1 MHSNGLATRTIAIVA
16 ACVAGAEATSSPHD
30 RVVLAIPAGRLD
42 FALRQLATQTGQQ
55 ILFDPATIGRRASA
69 ALHGPIEPERALKA
83 LLADTGLVAK
93 HVRAG
98 VIIIVRVADPRSTAP
113 NSTGPTSSRPTSTA
127 TRSTAARSAEV
138 AALSADIV
146 VTALKR
152 PTTLGDTEISMAA
165 VTGAQVLA
173 RGAYDLRSAA
183 ALLPGLVPIATAP
196 LQQRI
201 AIRGVTGTGESTVG
215 VYYGETPI
223 SGPSGTTF
231 DPAASTPDV
240 DLVDVDRIE
249 LLRGPQGT
257 LYGASSMGGT
267 LRVLFNQPDAT
278 RWTGHVEGG
287 VSAVQGGGM
296 GGNVAAVIN
305 APIVRDTLAARLV
318 VHRRTVGGYV
328 DNDRLALKDTG
339 RMLRE
344 GARLSLGWTP
354 SQGVRVDALAL
365 HQDTRIDDAGFW
377 YPDLGRYRNDQ
388 PVRTPNR
395 ERLDLASVTAHWTTG
410 AVAVVATG
418 SHYRWTIVKEGD
430 FTQVLAR
437 QATSEASCR
446 RYAML
451 ASDTGGDTG
460 GDTGCAPEQRSA
472 FQAYLQTRLPGM
484 LYQPFHVASTT
495 AEVRVSSDRPGAPA
509 WTPAWTIGAFV
520 ERRRDSAES
529 YTVRADAATGL
540 RVVPLD
546 ITGLRLL
553 HSALDQQA
561 LFAETRWG
569 ITPRLSATLGL
580 RYFHYTRAAYGSVPI
595 PNIITGTGAIG
606 TDRYVRADDGTNL
619 KAELAYRLPGE
630 TLVYAIAS
638 EGFRPGGVN
647 ITPDLTDQERSY
659 DADHVWS
666 YELGAKTRIAGGR
679 LGLEGAV
686 YHIDW
691 SDTIYA
697 AWSANGAFGYN
708 TNIGTVRIDGV
719 EAKASLAIGTVR
731 LTGSA
736 NYTYARLGEDQPV
749 DTADGAGRRG
759 DPLPNVP
766 RLGYAVGAQTSILV
780 AGGKVATVGIDA
792 VGATRVPTAFNDR
805 SPYYEVTPAR
815 FVIDANA
822 DIRLAQWRA
831 GISVRNVLN
840 AVGASRLTSS
850 AFGERQLY
858 SSAPRTVMLSLDR
871 DF

>member
-1 MHSNGLATRTIAIVA
+1 MHARGLSRTIAIVA
-16 ACVAGAEATSSPHD
+16 ACGAGGAGSVAAASAPRG

-42 FALRQLATQTGQQ
+42 VALRQLATQTGQQ
-55 ILFDPATIGRRASA
+55 ILFDPMMIGRRTTR
-69 ALHGPIEPERALKA
+69 ALHGPIDPDRALKT

-93 HVRAG
+93 HGRAG
-98 VIIIVRVADPRSTAP
+98 VIIIVPRTVVRALP
-113 NSTGPTSSRPTSTA
+113 VTKSSA
-127 TRSTAARSAEV
+127 VMAVV
-138 AALSADIV
+138 AAPLDDIV

-152 PTTLGDTEISMAA
+152 PTALGDTEISMDV
-165 VTGAQVLA
+165 VTGAQLMA
-173 RGAYDLRSAA
+173 RRAYDLRSAA

-267 LRVLFNQPDAT
+267 LRVLFNQADAT
-278 RWTGHVEGG
+278 RWTGHVESG

-296 GGNVAAVIN
+296 GGNVAAVVN
-305 APIVRDTLAARLV
+305 APIVRDTLAARVV
-318 VHRRTVGGYV
+318 VHRRTTGGYV
-328 DNDRLALKDTG
+328 DNDRLELKDTG
-339 RMLRE
+339 GILRE
-344 GARLSLGWTP
+344 GVRLSVAWTP
-354 SQGVRVDALAL
+354 VQGLRVDALAL

-410 AVAVVATG
+410 DVAIVATG
-418 SHYRWTIVKEGD
+418 SHYHWTIVKQAD

-451 ASDTGGDTG
+451 AGDA
-460 GDTGCAPEQRSA
+460 GCTPEQRGA
-472 FQAYLQTRLPGM
+472 FQAYLQTRLPGV
-484 LYQPFHVASTT
+484 LYQPFHVQSTT
-495 AEVRVSSDRPGAPA
+495 AEVRASSDRPGVLA
-509 WTPAWTIGAFV
+509 WTVGAFI
-520 ERRRDSAES
+520 EHRRDSAES
-529 YTVRADAATGL
+529 YTVRADATTGL
-540 RVVPLD
+540 LIVPLD
-546 ITGLRLL
+546 VTGLRLL

-569 ITPRLSATLGL
+569 LAPRLSATLGL
-580 RYFHYTRAAYGSVPI
+580 RYFHYTRTAYGSVPV

-606 TDRYVRADDGTNL
+606 TDRYARADDGTNL

-630 TLVYAIAS
+630 TLVYAIAA

-647 ITPDLTDQERSY
+647 ITPELTDQERSY

-679 LGLEGAV
+679 IGLEGAV

-697 AWSANGAFGYN
+697 ASSVNGAFGYN

-719 EAKASLAIGTVR
+719 EAKASLAIGAVR

-749 DTADGAGRRG
+749 NTTDGAGRRG

-766 RLGYAVGAQTSILV
+766 RLAYAVGAQTSLSV
-780 AGGKVATVGIDA
+780 AGGKVVTVGVDA
-792 VGATRVPTAFNDR
+792 VGATRVRTAFND
-805 SPYYEVTPAR
+805 SSTYYEVTPTR

-831 GISVRNVLN
+831 GIAVRNLLN
-840 AVGASRLTSS
+840 AIGPNRLTSS

>member
-1 MHSNGLATRTIAIVA
+1 MHARDLAIRMIAISL
-16 ACVAGAEATSSPHD
+16 ACLIHGKATSSPHD
-30 RVVLAIPAGRLD
+30 RVALAIPAGRLD
-42 FALRQLATQTGQQ
+42 VALRRLAIQTGQQ
-55 ILFDPATIGRRASA
+55 ILFDPAVIGRRTSV
-69 ALHGPIEPERALKA
+69 ALHGPIEPERALRI

-93 HVRAG
+93 RVRAG
-98 VIIIVRVADPRSTAP
+98 VIIIVRE
-113 NSTGPTSSRPTSTA
+113 A
-127 TRSTAARSAEV
+127 TRRSVARTLAAGPAGRAPDIPAPPAE
-138 AALSADIV
+138 IV

-152 PTTLGDTEISMAA
+152 PTFLGDTEISMDA
-165 VTGAQVLA
+165 VSGARVLA

-183 ALLPGLVPIATAP
+183 AILPGLVPIATAP

-201 AIRGVTGTGESTVG
+201 AIRGVTGTGESMVG

-231 DPAASTPDV
+231 DPAASTPDI
-240 DLVDVDRIE
+240 DLVDIDRIE

-287 VSAVQGGGM
+287 VSAIQGAGTGD
-296 GGNVAAVIN
+296 NVAAVVN
-305 APIVRDTLAARLV
+305 APIVRNTLAARFV
-318 VHRRTVGGYV
+318 VHRRTVGGYI

-339 RMLRE
+339 AVLRQ
-344 GARLSLGWTP
+344 GVRLGLAWTP
-354 SQGVRVDALAL
+354 SQAVRVDVLAL
-365 HQDTRIDDAGFW
+365 HQHTRIDDAGFW

-388 PVRTPNR
+388 PVRTPNS
-395 ERLDLASVTAHWTTG
+395 ERLDLASVTAHWTTD

-430 FTQVLAR
+430 FTAVLAQ
-437 QATSEASCR
+437 QATSDASCR

-451 ASDTGGDTG
+451 VGE
-460 GDTGCAPEQRSA
+460 TGCTSERRSA
-472 FQAYLQTRLPGM
+472 FQAYLQTRLPGV
-484 LYQPFHVASTT
+484 LYQPFRVESTT
-495 AEVRVSSDRPGAPA
+495 AEVRASSDRPGA
-509 WTPAWTIGAFV
+509 PAWTIGAFV

-529 YTVRADAATGL
+529 YTVRADAVTGQ
-540 RVVPLD
+540 RNVPVD

-553 HSALDQQA
+553 HSTLDQQA

-569 ITPRLSATLGL
+569 IAPRLSTTLGL
-580 RYFHYTRAAYGSVPI
+580 RYFHYRRSADGSVPI

-606 TDRYVRADDGTNL
+606 NGRYARADDGVNL

-647 ITPDLTDQERSY
+647 ITPDLTEQERIY
-659 DADHVWS
+659 DADHVWN
-666 YELGAKTRIAGGR
+666 YELGIRTRGAGGR
-679 LGLEGAV
+679 LAIEGAV

-691 SDTIYA
+691 SDVIYA
-697 AWSANGAFGYN
+697 ASSANGAFGYN

-719 EAKASLAIGTVR
+719 EAKASLAIGAIR

-749 DTADGAGRRG
+749 GTTDGAGRRG

-766 RLGYAVGAQTSILV
+766 RLGYAAGAQASMLV
-780 AGGKVATVGIDA
+780 AGGKVATFGIDA
-792 VGATRVPTAFNDR
+792 LGATRVPTAFNDR
-805 SPYYEVTPAR
+805 STYYEVTPAR

-822 DIRLAQWRA
+822 DIRLARWRA
-831 GISVRNVLN
+831 AISVRNVLN
-840 AVGASRLTSS
+840 AVVANRLTSS
-850 AFGERQLY
+850 SFGERQFY
-858 SSAPRTVMLSLDR
+858 SSAPRTVTLSLDR
-871 DF
+871 DL

>member
-1 MHSNGLATRTIAIVA
+1 MHARGLSRTIAIVA
-16 ACVAGAEATSSPHD
+16 ACGAGSVTVASPRD

-42 FALRQLATQTGQQ
+42 VALRQLATQTGQQ
-55 ILFDPATIGRRASA
+55 ILFDPMMIGRRTTRV
-69 ALHGPIEPERALKA
+69 LHGPIDPDRALKT

-93 HVRAG
+93 HGRAG
-98 VIIIVRVADPRSTAP
+98 VIIIVPRDVLRALP
-113 NSTGPTSSRPTSTA
+113 
-127 TRSTAARSAEV
+127 AARSPAVMAEV
-138 AALSADIV
+138 AAPLADIV

-152 PTTLGDTEISMAA
+152 PTALGDTEISMDAM
-165 VTGAQVLA
+165 TGAQLMA

-223 SGPSGTTF
+223 NGPSGTTF

-267 LRVLFNQPDAT
+267 LRVLFNQADAT
-278 RWTGHVEGG
+278 RWTGHVESG

-296 GGNVAAVIN
+296 GGNVAAVVN

-318 VHRRTVGGYV
+318 VHRRATGGYV
-328 DNDRLALKDTG
+328 DNDRLGLKDTG
-339 RMLRE
+339 GVLRE
-344 GARLSLGWTP
+344 GVRLGVAWTP
-354 SQGVRVDALAL
+354 EQGLRVDALAL

-410 AVAVVATG
+410 DVAIVATG
-418 SHYRWTIVKEGD
+418 SHYHWTIVKQAD

-451 ASDTGGDTG
+451 TGDA
-460 GDTGCAPEQRSA
+460 GCTPDQRGA
-472 FQAYLQTRLPGM
+472 FQAYLQTRLPGV
-484 LYQPFHVASTT
+484 LYQPFHVQSTT
-495 AEVRVSSDRPGAPA
+495 AEVRASSDRQGTLA
-509 WTPAWTIGAFV
+509 WTVGAFI
-520 ERRRDSAES
+520 EHRRDSAES
-529 YTVRADAATGL
+529 YTVRTDATTGL
-540 RVVPLD
+540 LIVPLD

-569 ITPRLSATLGL
+569 LAPRLSATLGL
-580 RYFHYTRAAYGSVPI
+580 RYFHYTRTAYGSVPV

-606 TDRYVRADDGTNL
+606 TDRYARADDGTNL

-630 TLVYAIAS
+630 TLVYAIAA

-647 ITPDLTDQERSY
+647 ITPELTDQERSY
-659 DADHVWS
+659 EADHVWS

-679 LGLEGAV
+679 IGLEGAV

-697 AWSANGAFGYN
+697 ASSVNGAFGYN

-719 EAKASLAIGTVR
+719 EAKTSLAIGAVR

-736 NYTYARLGEDQPV
+736 NYTHARLGEDQPV
-749 DTADGAGRRG
+749 NTIDGAGRRG

-766 RLGYAVGAQTSILV
+766 RLAYAVGAQTSLSV
-780 AGGKVATVGIDA
+780 AGGKVVTLGVDA
-792 VGATRVPTAFNDR
+792 VGATRVRTAFNDR
-805 SPYYEVTPAR
+805 STYYEVTPAR

-831 GISVRNVLN
+831 GIAVRNLLN
-840 AVGASRLTSS
+840 AIGANRLTSS

>member
-1 MHSNGLATRTIAIVA
+1 MTIVA
-16 ACVAGAEATSSPHD
+16 VCTAGSVDAASPARD

-42 FALRQLATQTGQQ
+42 IALRQLATQTGQQ
-55 ILFDPATIGRRASA
+55 ILFDPAMTARRTTA
-69 ALHGPIEPERALKA
+69 AVHGPIEPERALRT

-98 VIIIVRVADPRSTAP
+98 VIIIVAAP
-113 NSTGPTSSRPTSTA
+113 
-127 TRSTAARSAEV
+127 AARSATAIAEV
-138 AALSADIV
+138 APPPVDIV

-152 PTTLGDTEISMAA
+152 PTALGDTEISMDA
-165 VTGAQVLA
+165 VTGAQVSA

-201 AIRGVTGTGESTVG
+201 AIRGVSGTGESTVG

-267 LRVLFNQPDAT
+267 LRVLFNRPDAT
-278 RWTGHVEGG
+278 RWTGHVDAG
-287 VSAVQGGGM
+287 VSAVQGGGV
-296 GGNVAAVIN
+296 GGAIAAVVN
-305 APIVRDTLAARLV
+305 APIVQERLAARFVL
-318 VHRRTVGGYV
+318 HRRTIGGYV
-328 DNDRLALKDTG
+328 DNGALGLKNTG
-339 RMLRE
+339 SVVRE
-344 GARLSLGWTP
+344 GARLGLAWTP
-354 SQGVRVDALAL
+354 SEAVRIDALAL

-395 ERLDLASVTAHWTTG
+395 ERLDLASVTAHWTIG

-418 SHYRWTIVKEGD
+418 SRYRWTIVKTGD

-437 QATSEASCR
+437 QATNAASCA
-446 RYAML
+446 RYAVL
-451 ASDTGGDTG
+451 ASGTACTP
-460 GDTGCAPEQRSA
+460 AQRSA
-472 FQAYLQTRLPGM
+472 FQAYLQTRLPGV
-484 LYQPFHVASTT
+484 LYQPFRVESSTAELRVAS
-495 AEVRVSSDRPGAPA
+495 DRTGALG
-509 WTPAWTIGAFV
+509 WTVGGFV

-529 YTVRADAATGL
+529 YTVRADAATGQ
-540 RVVPLD
+540 RVAPLD

-561 LFAETRWG
+561 LFAETNWG
-569 ITPRLSATLGL
+569 MTPRLTATLGL
-580 RYFHYTRAAYGSVPI
+580 RYFHYTRTAYGSVPI

-606 TDRYVRADDGTNL
+606 TDRYARTDDGANIKT
-619 KAELAYRLPGE
+619 ELAYRLPGD

-647 ITPDLTDQERSY
+647 ITPDLSDQERSY

-666 YELGAKTRIAGGR
+666 YELGAKTKLAGGR
-679 LGLEGAV
+679 LALEGAV

-708 TNIGTVRIDGV
+708 RNIGTVRIDGV
-719 EAKASLAIGTVR
+719 EAKAILSIGAVR

-736 NYTYARLGEDQPV
+736 NYTDARLGEDQPV
-749 DTADGAGRRG
+749 DTTDGAGRRG
-759 DPLPNVP
+759 DRLPNVP
-766 RLGYAVGAQTSILV
+766 RLAYAVGAQTSTLV
-780 AGGKVATVGIDA
+780 AGGKVATFGIDA
-792 VGATRVPTAFNDR
+792 VGATRVRTAFNDR
-805 SPYYEVTPAR
+805 STYYEVTPAR
-815 FVIDANA
+815 FVIDATA

-831 GISVRNVLN
+831 GIALRNVLN
-840 AVGASRLTSS
+840 AVGANRLTSS
-850 AFGERQLY
+850 AFGTRQLY

>member
-1 MHSNGLATRTIAIVA
+1 MHARGVTASRIAVVV
-16 ACVAGAEATSSPHD
+16 CGVVCGAGCGYATSAPHD
-30 RVVLAIPAGRLD
+30 RILLAIPAGRLD
-42 FALRQLATQTGQQ
+42 IALRQLATQTGQQ
-55 ILFDPATIGRRASA
+55 ILFDPKMTGRRTTA
-69 ALHGPIEPERALKA
+69 ALHGPIEPERALRT
-83 LLADTGLVAK
+83 LLANTGLVAK

-98 VIIIVRVADPRSTAP
+98 VIIIVAAPPARSHDTRSSTAKSP
-113 NSTGPTSSRPTSTA
+113 NA
-127 TRSTAARSAEV
+127 TAEV
-138 AALSADIV
+138 APPSADIV

-152 PTTLGDTEISMAA
+152 PTALGDTEISMDA

-267 LRVLFNQPDAT
+267 LRVLFNRPDAT
-278 RWTGHVEGG
+278 RWTGHVDAG
-287 VSAVQGGGM
+287 VSAVQGGVM
-296 GGNVAAVIN
+296 GGNVAAVVN
-305 APIVRDTLAARLV
+305 APIVRDTLAARIV
-318 VHRRTVGGYV
+318 VHRRRSGGYV
-328 DNDRLALKDTG
+328 DNDRLGLKDTG
-339 RMLRE
+339 GILRQ
-344 GARLSLGWTP
+344 GARLGLAWTP
-354 SQGVRVDALAL
+354 SQALRVDTLLL
-365 HQDTRIDDAGFW
+365 HQSTRIDDAGFW

-410 AVAVVATG
+410 AIAIVATG

-430 FTQVLAR
+430 FTQVLAQ
-437 QATSEASCR
+437 QARSEAGCQ
-446 RYAML
+446 RYAVL
-451 ASDTGGDTG
+451 ASG
-460 GDTGCAPEQRSA
+460 TGCTPAQRSA
-472 FQAYLQTRLPGM
+472 FQAYLQTRLPGV
-484 LYQPFHVASTT
+484 LYQPFHVQSSA
-495 AEVRVSSDRPGAPA
+495 AEVRVSSDRTGALG
-509 WTPAWTIGAFV
+509 WTLGGFV

-529 YTVRADAATGL
+529 YTVRADATTGL
-540 RVVPLD
+540 RVTPLD

-561 LFAETRWG
+561 LFAETNWG
-569 ITPRLSATLGL
+569 VTSRLTATLGL
-580 RYFHYTRAAYGSVPI
+580 RYFHYTRTAYGSVPI

-606 TDRYVRADDGTNL
+606 TDRYARADDGTNL

-666 YELGAKTRIAGGR
+666 YELGARTRIAGGR
-679 LGLEGAV
+679 LTLEGAL

-691 SDTIYA
+691 SDPIYA

-708 TNIGTVRIDGV
+708 TNIGTVRIDGA
-719 EAKASLAIGTVR
+719 EAKASLALGAMR

-736 NYTYARLGEDQPV
+736 NYTDARLGEDQAV
-749 DTADGAGRRG
+749 STTDGAGRRG

-766 RLGYAVGAQTSILV
+766 RLTYALGVQTSTAI
-780 AGGKVATVGIDA
+780 AGGKVATFAVDA
-792 VGATRVPTAFNDR
+792 VGATRVRTAFNDR
-805 SPYYEVTPAR
+805 STYYAVTPAR
-815 FVIDANA
+815 FVIDATA

-831 GISVRNVLN
+831 GVALRNVLN
-840 AVGASRLTSS
+840 AVGANRLTSS
-850 AFGERQLY
+850 AFGTRQLY

>member
-1 MHSNGLATRTIAIVA
+1 MHARGLGTRTIAIAA
-16 ACVAGAEATSSPHD
+16 ACGFGSVDAAAASRD
-30 RVVLAIPAGRLD
+30 RVVLAIPAERLD
-42 FALRQLATQTGQQ
+42 LTLRQLATQTGQQ
-55 ILFDPATIGRRASA
+55 ILFDPATTGRRRTA
-69 ALHGPIEPERALKA
+69 ALHGPIDPDRALRT
-83 LLADTGLVAK
+83 LLAGTGLVAK
-93 HVRAG
+93 RVRAG
-98 VIIIVRVADPRSTAP
+98 VIIIVAAPPARVPQ
-113 NSTGPTSSRPTSTA
+113 
-127 TRSTAARSAEV
+127 ARIEVVPPDAE
-138 AALSADIV
+138 IV

-152 PTTLGDTEISMAA
+152 PTTLGDTEISMDA
-165 VTGAQVLA
+165 VTGAQVQM

-201 AIRGVTGTGESTVG
+201 AIRGVSGTGESTVG
-215 VYYGETPI
+215 LYYGETPI

-278 RWTGHVEGG
+278 RWSGHVDAG
-287 VSAVQGGGM
+287 VSAVQGGGI
-296 GGNVAAVIN
+296 GGNLAAVVN
-305 APIVRDTLAARLV
+305 APIVQDTLAARIV

-328 DNDRLALKDTG
+328 DNALLGVKDTG
-339 RMLRE
+339 GVLRQ
-344 GARLSLGWTP
+344 GVRLGLAWTP
-354 SQGVRVDALAL
+354 SPSLRIDTLAL

-410 AVAVVATG
+410 ALAVVATG
-418 SHYRWTIVKEGD
+418 SHYRWTIVKQGD

-437 QATSEASCR
+437 QATSTASCAR
-446 RYAML
+446 HVAL
-451 ASDTGGDTG
+451 TGGA
-460 GDTGCAPEQRSA
+460 GCTPAQRSA
-472 FQAYLQTRLPGM
+472 FQAYLQTRLPGL
-484 LYQPFHVASTT
+484 LYQPFRVESST
-495 AEVRVSSDRPGAPA
+495 AEVRVSSDRTGVLG
-509 WTPAWTIGAFV
+509 WTIGGFV

-540 RVVPLD
+540 RIVPLD

-561 LFAETRWG
+561 AFAETNWG
-569 ITPRLSATLGL
+569 VTSRLTATLGL
-580 RYFHYTRAAYGSVPI
+580 RYFHYTRTAYGSVPI

-606 TDRYVRADDGTNL
+606 TDRYARADDGTNL

-630 TLVYAIAS
+630 TLVYAIAA

-647 ITPDLTDQERSY
+647 ITPDLSDQERSY

-666 YELGAKTRIAGGR
+666 YELGAKTRLASDR
-679 LGLEGAV
+679 LALEGAL

-691 SDTIYA
+691 ADTIYA

-708 TNIGTVRIDGV
+708 RNIGTVRIDGV
-719 EAKASLAIGTVR
+719 EAKAVLSIGAVR

-736 NYTYARLGEDQPV
+736 NYTDARLGEDQPV
-749 DTADGAGRRG
+749 DTTDGAGRRG

-766 RLGYAVGAQTSILV
+766 RLAYAMGVQTSVPV
-780 AGGKVATVGIDA
+780 AGGKVATFGVDA
-792 VGATRVPTAFNDR
+792 VGATRVRTAFNDR
-805 SPYYEVTPAR
+805 STYYAVTPAR

-831 GISVRNVLN
+831 GIGVRNLLN
-840 AVGASRLTSS
+840 AVGANRLTSS
-850 AFGERQLY
+850 AFGTRQLY

>member
-1 MHSNGLATRTIAIVA
+1 MHIRGLATRTIAITIATV
-16 ACVAGAEATSSPHD
+16 CVAGAEAASSPHD

-42 FALRQLATQTGQQ
+42 RALRQLATQTGQQ

-69 ALHGPIEPERALKA
+69 ALFGPIEPERALKA

-98 VIIIVRVADPRSTAP
+98 VIIIVRVAA
-113 NSTGPTSSRPTSTA
+113 A
-127 TRSTAARSAEV
+127 RSTAATPA
-138 AALSADIV
+138 AALSADVAAPAADIV

-152 PTTLGDTEISMAA
+152 PTTLGDTEISMVA

-173 RGAYDLRSAA
+173 RGVYDLRGAA

-201 AIRGVTGTGESTVG
+201 AIRGVTGTGEATVG

-267 LRVLFNQPDAT
+267 LRVLFNKPDAT

-296 GGNVAAVIN
+296 GGAVAAIVN

-328 DNDRLALKDTG
+328 ENDRLGLKDTG
-339 RMLRE
+339 GVLRQ
-344 GARLSLGWTP
+344 GVRLGLAWTP
-354 SQGVRVDALAL
+354 TPAVRVDALAL

-388 PVRTPNR
+388 PVPTPNR
-395 ERLDLASVTAHWTTG
+395 ERLDLASLTAHWTTG

-418 SHYRWTIVKEGD
+418 SYYRWTIVKEGD
-430 FTQVLAR
+430 FTQVLAQ
-437 QATSEASCR
+437 QATSEAACQ

-451 ASDTGGDTG
+451 ADDTA
-460 GDTGCAPEQRSA
+460 CSPEQRGE
-472 FQAYLQTRLPGM
+472 FQAYLQTRLPGV
-484 LYQPFHVASTT
+484 LYQPFHVESTT
-495 AEVRVSSDRPGAPA
+495 AEVRVSSDRPGALA
-509 WTPAWTIGAFV
+509 WTVGAFV
-520 ERRRDSAES
+520 ERRRDLAES
-529 YTVRADAATGL
+529 YTVRADAATPL
-540 RVVPLD
+540 RVVPPN

-561 LFAETRWG
+561 LFAEARWG
-569 ITPRLSATLGL
+569 ITSRLSATAGL
-580 RYFHYTRAAYGSVPI
+580 RYFHYTRTAYGSVPI
-595 PNIITGTGAIG
+595 PNIITGTGDIG
-606 TDRYVRADDGTNL
+606 TGRYARADDGTNL

-630 TLVYAIAS
+630 TLVYAIAA

-647 ITPDLTDQERSY
+647 ITPDLSDQERSY

-666 YELGAKTRIAGGR
+666 YELGARMRVAGGR
-679 LGLEGAV
+679 LALEGAV

-719 EAKASLAIGTVR
+719 EAKAGLAIGVIR

-736 NYTYARLGEDQPV
+736 NYTYARLGEDQPAN
-749 DTADGAGRRG
+749 TADGAGRRG

-766 RLGYAVGAQTSILV
+766 RLGYALGAQANILM
-780 AGGKVATVGIDA
+780 AGGKLATFGVDA

-805 SPYYEVTPAR
+805 NTYYEVTPAR
-815 FVIDANA
+815 LVIDASS

-831 GISVRNVLN
+831 GISIRNVLN
-840 AVGASRLTSS
+840 AVGATRLTSS

-858 SSAPRTVMLSLDR
+858 SSAPRTVILSLDR

>member
-1 MHSNGLATRTIAIVA
+1 MHARSVTTWAMAIVA
-16 ACVAGAEATSSPHD
+16 ACGASRIDAAAAPRD
-30 RVVLAIPAGRLD
+30 RVTLAIPAGRLD
-42 FALRQLATQTGQQ
+42 IALRQLATQTGQQ
-55 ILFDPATIGRRASA
+55 ILFDPRAIPRRSVR
-69 ALHGPIEPERALKA
+69 ALHGPIDADRALKA
-83 LLADTGLVAK
+83 LLAGTGLVAK

-98 VIIIVRVADPRSTAP
+98 VIIIVPAPPPRPADPMARPAP
-113 NSTGPTSSRPTSTA
+113 S
-127 TRSTAARSAEV
+127 V
-138 AALSADIV
+138 APAWQTADIV

-152 PTTLGDTEISMAA
+152 PTALGDTEISMDA
-165 VTGAQVLA
+165 VTGAQLQE

-183 ALLPGLVPIATAP
+183 ALLPGLVPVATAP

-201 AIRGVTGTGESTVG
+201 AIRGVLGTGESTVG

-240 DLVDVDRIE
+240 DLVDIEGIE

-267 LRVLFNQPDAT
+267 LRVLFNRPDPT
-278 RWTGHVEGG
+278 RWAGHVDTG
-287 VSAVQGGGM
+287 VSAVQGGGL
-296 GGNVAAVIN
+296 GGSVAAVVN
-305 APIVRDTLAARLV
+305 APIVRDTLAARIV
-318 VHRRTVGGYV
+318 VHRRSIGGYV
-328 DNDRLALKDTG
+328 DNDRLGVKDTG
-339 RMLRE
+339 RVLRD
-344 GARLSLGWTP
+344 GIRLGLAWLPTSTLRIDT
-354 SQGVRVDALAL
+354 LAL

-388 PVRTPNR
+388 PVRTPTR
-395 ERLDLASVTAHWTTG
+395 ERLDLASVTAHWTAG
-410 AVAVVATG
+410 AIAVVATG
-418 SHYRWTIVKEGD
+418 SQYRWTIVKESD

-437 QATSEASCR
+437 QAGSDASCQR
-446 RYAML
+446 FAGL
-451 ASDTGGDTG
+451 ASDAACTAD
-460 GDTGCAPEQRSA
+460 QRSA
-472 FQAYLQTRLPGM
+472 FQAYLQSRLPGV
-484 LYQPFHVASTT
+484 LYQPFHVRSTT
-495 AEVRVSSDRPGAPA
+495 AELRASSDRPDAL
-509 WTPAWTIGAFV
+509 AWTIGGFV

-529 YTVRADAATGL
+529 YTVRADAATGV
-540 RVVPLD
+540 RAAPLD

-553 HSALDQQA
+553 HSALDQGA
-561 LFAETRWG
+561 VFAEGRG
-569 ITPRLSATLGL
+569 SLTPRLSATLGL
-580 RYFHYTRAAYGSVPI
+580 RYYHYTRTAYGSVPI

-606 TDRYVRADDGTNL
+606 TAVYDRTDDGTNL
-619 KAELAYRLPGE
+619 KAELAYRFPGE

-647 ITPDLTDQERSY
+647 ITPDLTDRERSY

-666 YELGAKTRIAGGR
+666 YELGGRTRVAGGR
-679 LGLEGAV
+679 LNLEGAL

-691 SDTIYA
+691 SDTIFA

-708 TNIGTVRIDGV
+708 TNIGTVRIDGI
-719 EAKASLAIGTVR
+719 EAKASLAIGAVR

-736 NYTYARLGEDQPV
+736 NYTDARLGHDQTV
-749 DTADGAGRRG
+749 ATTDGAGRRG

-766 RLGYAVGAQTSILV
+766 RLAYAMGVQTSLL
-780 AGGKVATVGIDA
+780 AGGKVATFALDA

-805 SPYYEVTPAR
+805 STYYEVTPAR

-831 GISVRNVLN
+831 GIGIRNLLN
-840 AVGASRLTSS
+840 AVGANRLTSS

-858 SSAPRTVMLSLDR
+858 SSAPRTVTLSLDR